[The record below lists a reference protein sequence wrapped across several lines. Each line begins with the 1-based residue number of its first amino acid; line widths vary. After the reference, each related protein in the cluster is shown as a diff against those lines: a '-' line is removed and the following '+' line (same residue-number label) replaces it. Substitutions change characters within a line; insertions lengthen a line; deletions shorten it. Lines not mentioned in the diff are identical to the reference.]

1 MSHCYTE
8 PQILIKVSVWFA
20 CLLYSPLP
28 FFCVSESLLPLS
40 LCFPLVSLVL
50 PMVILTLRQ
59 WHIAVYVTT
68 VRVSM
73 VLYSLYWA
81 TVYFLSD
88 LASYMWISCAQLC
101 PTLCSPVDC
110 SLPGFSVHGIFQA
123 RIQEW
128 VAISYSRGSF
138 QTRIEPASLALA
150 GGFFTTVPPGKALAL
165 SHGAP
170 ESSRLLGFCFRSPWR
185 GSRELNCVASGS
197 SPWDLLM

>member
-1 MSHCYTE
+1 M
-8 PQILIKVSVWFA
+8 

-50 PMVILTLRQ
+50 SMVILTLRQ
-59 WHIAVYVTT
+59 WQVAVYVTT

-88 LASYMWISCAQLC
+88 LAYYMWISCAQLC
-101 PTLCSPVDC
+101 PTLWNSIDC
-110 SLPGFSVHGIFQA
+110 SLPGSSVHGIFQA

-128 VAISYSRGSF
+128 VVISYSRGSF
-138 QTRIEPASLALA
+138 PTRIEPASLASPALA
-150 GGFFTTVPPGKALAL
+150 DRFFTTVSPGKPLAL
-165 SHGAP
+165 WHGAP
-170 ESSRLLGFCFRSPWR
+170 ESSRLLGFGFRSPWR

-197 SPWDLLM
+197 PPWDLLM